1 MWETPMCFFIAF
13 GIFLMKSQV
22 KQSPHKVR
30 GLSHPRAF
38 YKSEEE
44 GTQTMTS
51 VQDKKQEKKERKERR
66 KHDLFQQ
73 FQSDHRVKSE
83 HMGYY
88 LPSAVAMTTMP
99 ICMFPV

>member
-1 MWETPMCFFIAF
+1 
-13 GIFLMKSQV
+13 
-22 KQSPHKVR
+22 
-30 GLSHPRAF
+30 
-38 YKSEEE
+38 
-44 GTQTMTS
+44 MTS

-66 KHDLFQQ
+66 KNDLFQQ

-99 ICMFPV
+99 ICMCPD